1 MMADINTCSTW
12 LRIAVL
18 YFVVAALL
26 GILMGMSG
34 NHTLF
39 PVHAH
44 LNLLGWV
51 SMAIFGLI
59 YRQYPELAASKLA
72 QIHFWLYN
80 ISLPVTMVTLAC
92 LLQGNAALEP
102 VVGICSLLLGAAIVL
117 FALNIMLNL
126 PRN

>member
-1 MMADINTCSTW
+1 MVNVNTCSIW
-12 LRIAVL
+12 LRLAVL

-26 GILMGMSG
+26 GILMGMVG
-34 NHTLF
+34 DHTLF

-59 YRQYPELAASKLA
+59 YRQYPEMAANKLA
-72 QIHFWLYN
+72 RIHFWLYN
-80 ISLPVTMVTLAC
+80 ISLPLTMITLAC
-92 LLQGNAALEP
+92 LLKGNAALEP
-102 VVGICSLLLGAAIVL
+102 VVGIGSLLLGVAIML